1 MSANDQSSDVTTGC
15 CIGQSWMAADGF
27 GLPKRSRAAAV
38 TALTGFQSAMTRTT
52 VGMRSVGTS
61 ALETNA
67 SGKRTIRPEPLAPT
81 RAPC

>member
-1 MSANDQSSDVTTGC
+1 
-15 CIGQSWMAADGF
+15 MAEGF
-27 GLPKRSRAAAV
+27 GFPKRLRAAAV

-67 SGKRTIRPEPLAPT
+67 SGKRTIRPSPCADSGPLLRIPMQPQYHESA
-81 RAPC
+81 